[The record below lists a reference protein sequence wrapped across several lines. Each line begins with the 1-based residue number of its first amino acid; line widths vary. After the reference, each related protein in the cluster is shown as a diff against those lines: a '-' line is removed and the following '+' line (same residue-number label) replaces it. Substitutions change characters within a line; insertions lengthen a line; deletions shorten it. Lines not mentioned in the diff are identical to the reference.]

1 MSGFSFTADN
11 ATAAQAFIARYP
23 ESRQQSAVM
32 PILDLAQRQ
41 NGGWLSSA
49 AIAYVADLL
58 AMPRIRVLEV
68 ASFYS
73 MYHQKPVGKH
83 VVGVCT
89 TTPCW
94 LRGATEI
101 LDTCRKTLG
110 IDVGETTGDGLFTLI
125 EVECLGACCNA
136 PMLQINDDYYED
148 LDGDSTEKIFAALRR
163 GETPKPGAP
172 TGRRSSA
179 PASGTTPPQAAP
191 KTEAAGPSAPPT
203 PRCCSPAPAWCPSS
217 PTSPAR

>member
-23 ESRQQSAVM
+23 ESREQSAVM

-41 NGGWLSSA
+41 NGGWLSGA
-49 AIAYVADLL
+49 AIAFVADLL
-58 AMPRIRVLEV
+58 AMPRIRVLEI

-73 MYHQKPVGKH
+73 MYHQKPVGKK

-101 LDTCRKTLG
+101 LDACRETLG
-110 IDVGETTGDGLFTLI
+110 IEVGETTEDGLFTLI

-148 LDGDSTEKIFAALRR
+148 LDGDSTAGILAALRR
-163 GETPKPGAP
+163 GETPKPGSQ
-172 TGRRSSA
+172 TGRRSSE
-179 PASGTTPPQAAP
+179 PASGLTTLMDDSKP
-191 KTEAAGPSAPPT
+191 EAS
-203 PRCCSPAPAWCPSS
+203 
-217 PTSPAR
+217 

>member
-11 ATAAQAFIARYP
+11 AKAAKAFIARYP
-23 ESRQQSAVM
+23 ESREQSAVM

-41 NGGWLSSA
+41 NGGWLSDA
-49 AIAYVADLL
+49 AIAHVADLL
-58 AMPRIRVLEV
+58 AMPRIRVLEI

-94 LRGATEI
+94 LRGATET
-101 LDTCRKTLG
+101 LDACRETLG
-110 IDVGETTGDGLFTLI
+110 IEVGETTEDGLFTLI

-136 PMLQINDDYYED
+136 PMLHINGDYYED
-148 LDGDSTEKIFAALRR
+148 LDGHGTAGILAALRR
-163 GETPKPGAP
+163 GETPKPGSQ
-172 TGRRSSA
+172 TGRRSSE
-179 PASGTTPPQAAP
+179 PASGLTTLIDGGKP
-191 KTEAAGPSAPPT
+191 EAS
-203 PRCCSPAPAWCPSS
+203 
-217 PTSPAR
+217 

>member
-11 ATAAQAFIARYP
+11 AKAAQAFIARYP
-23 ESRQQSAVM
+23 ESREQSAVM

-41 NGGWLSSA
+41 NGGWLSDA

-58 AMPRIRVLEV
+58 AMPRIRVLEI

-101 LDTCRKTLG
+101 LDACRETLG
-110 IDVGETTGDGLFTLI
+110 IEVGETTEDGLFTLI

-136 PMLQINDDYYED
+136 PMLHINDDYYED
-148 LDGDSTEKIFAALRR
+148 LDGDGTAGILAALRR
-163 GETPKPGAP
+163 GETPKPGSQ
-172 TGRRSSA
+172 TGRRSSE
-179 PASGTTPPQAAP
+179 PASGLTTLMDGGKP
-191 KTEAAGPSAPPT
+191 EAS
-203 PRCCSPAPAWCPSS
+203 
-217 PTSPAR
+217 

>member
-23 ESRQQSAVM
+23 ESREQSAVM

-41 NGGWLSSA
+41 NGGWLSGA
-49 AIAYVADLL
+49 AIAFVADLL
-58 AMPRIRVLEV
+58 AMPRIRVLEI

-101 LDTCRKTLG
+101 LDACRETLG
-110 IDVGETTGDGLFTLI
+110 IEVGETTEDGLFTLI

-148 LDGDSTEKIFAALRR
+148 LDGGGTAGILAALRR
-163 GETPKPGAP
+163 GETPKPGSQ
-172 TGRRSSA
+172 TGRRSSE
-179 PASGTTPPQAAP
+179 PASGLTTLMDGGRP
-191 KTEAAGPSAPPT
+191 EAS
-203 PRCCSPAPAWCPSS
+203 
-217 PTSPAR
+217 

>member
-23 ESRQQSAVM
+23 ESREQSAVM

-41 NGGWLSSA
+41 NGGWLSGA
-49 AIAYVADLL
+49 AIAFVADLL
-58 AMPRIRVLEV
+58 AMPRIRVLEI

-101 LDTCRKTLG
+101 LDTCRETLG
-110 IDVGETTGDGLFTLI
+110 IEVGETTEDGLFTLI
-125 EVECLGACCNA
+125 EVE
-136 PMLQINDDYYED
+136 
-148 LDGDSTEKIFAALRR
+148 
-163 GETPKPGAP
+163 
-172 TGRRSSA
+172 
-179 PASGTTPPQAAP
+179 
-191 KTEAAGPSAPPT
+191 
-203 PRCCSPAPAWCPSS
+203 
-217 PTSPAR
+217 

>member
-1 MSGFSFTADN
+1 MTGFTLTAEN
-11 ATAAQAFIARYP
+11 AQAAQAFIARYP
-23 ESRQQSAVM
+23 AGRQESAVM

-41 NGGWLSSA
+41 NGGWLSRA
-49 AIAYVADLL
+49 AIACVSDLL
-58 AMPRIRVLEV
+58 HMPRIRVQEV

-73 MYHQKPVGKH
+73 MYHLKPVGKH

-94 LRGATEI
+94 LRGSADI

-110 IDVGETTGDGLFTLI
+110 IEVGETTEDGIFTLI

-148 LDGDSTEKIFAALRR
+148 LDADSTRNIFESLRR
-163 GETPKPGAP
+163 GETPKPGSQ
-172 TGRRSSA
+172 TGRCSSE
-179 PASGTTPPQAAP
+179 PISGLTTLRDSQKP
-191 KTEAAGPSAPPT
+191 EAV
-203 PRCCSPAPAWCPSS
+203 
-217 PTSPAR
+217 

>member
-11 ATAAQAFIARYP
+11 VKAAQAFIARYP
-23 ESRQQSAVM
+23 ESREQSAVM

-41 NGGWLSSA
+41 NDGWLSDA
-49 AIAYVADLL
+49 AIAHVSDLL
-58 AMPRIRVLEV
+58 GMPRIRVQEV

-94 LRGATEI
+94 LRGATDI
-101 LDTCRKTLG
+101 LETCRETLG
-110 IDVGETTGDGLFTLI
+110 IEVGETTEDGLFTLI

-148 LDGDSTEKIFAALRR
+148 LDEDSTRNLFESLRR
-163 GETPKPGAP
+163 GETPKPGSQ
-172 TGRRSSA
+172 TGRQTSE
-179 PASGTTPPQAAP
+179 PASGLTTLMDDRKP
-191 KTEAAGPSAPPT
+191 EAS
-203 PRCCSPAPAWCPSS
+203 
-217 PTSPAR
+217 

>member
-11 ATAAQAFIARYP
+11 AKAAQAFIARYP
-23 ESRQQSAVM
+23 ESREQSAVM

-41 NGGWLSSA
+41 NGGWLSGA
-49 AIAYVADLL
+49 AIAHVADLL
-58 AMPRIRVLEV
+58 AMPRIRVLEI

-101 LDTCRKTLG
+101 LDTCRETLG
-110 IDVGETTGDGLFTLI
+110 IEVGETTEDGLFTLI

-136 PMLQINDDYYED
+136 PMLQINGDYYED
-148 LDGDSTEKIFAALRR
+148 LNGDGTARILAALRR
-163 GETPKPGAP
+163 GETPKPGSQ
-172 TGRRSSA
+172 TGRRSSE
-179 PASGTTPPQAAP
+179 PASGLTTLMDGAKP
-191 KTEAAGPSAPPT
+191 EAS
-203 PRCCSPAPAWCPSS
+203 
-217 PTSPAR
+217 

>member
-11 ATAAQAFIARYP
+11 AKAAQAFIARYP
-23 ESRQQSAVM
+23 ESREQSAVM

-41 NGGWLSSA
+41 NGGWLSDA
-49 AIAYVADLL
+49 AIAFVADLL
-58 AMPRIRVLEV
+58 AMPRIRVLEI

-94 LRGATEI
+94 LRGSAEI

-110 IDVGETTGDGLFTLI
+110 IAVGETTEDGLFTLI

-136 PMLQINDDYYED
+136 PMLHINDDYYED
-148 LDGDSTEKIFAALRR
+148 LDGDGTAGILAALRR
-163 GETPKPGAP
+163 GETPKPGSQ
-172 TGRRSSA
+172 TGRRSSE
-179 PASGTTPPQAAP
+179 PASGLTTLMDGGKP
-191 KTEAAGPSAPPT
+191 EAS
-203 PRCCSPAPAWCPSS
+203 
-217 PTSPAR
+217 

>member
-11 ATAAQAFIARYP
+11 AKAAQAFIARYP
-23 ESRQQSAVM
+23 ESREQSAVM

-41 NGGWLSSA
+41 NGGWLSDA
-49 AIAYVADLL
+49 AIAHVADLL
-58 AMPRIRVLEV
+58 AMPRIRVLEI

-73 MYHQKPVGKH
+73 MYHQKPVGKN

-89 TTPCW
+89 TPPCW

-101 LDTCRKTLG
+101 LDACRETLG
-110 IDVGETTGDGLFTLI
+110 IEVGETTEDGLFTLI

-148 LDGDSTEKIFAALRR
+148 LDGGGTAGILAALRR
-163 GETPKPGAP
+163 GETPKPGSQ
-172 TGRRSSA
+172 TGRRSSE
-179 PASGTTPPQAAP
+179 PASGLTTLMDGGRP
-191 KTEAAGPSAPPT
+191 EAS
-203 PRCCSPAPAWCPSS
+203 
-217 PTSPAR
+217 

>member
-11 ATAAQAFIARYP
+11 AKAAQAFIARYP
-23 ESRQQSAVM
+23 ESREQSAVM

-41 NGGWLSSA
+41 NGGWLSDA
-49 AIAYVADLL
+49 AIAHVADLL
-58 AMPRIRVLEV
+58 AMPRIRVLEI

-101 LDTCRKTLG
+101 LDACRETLG
-110 IDVGETTGDGLFTLI
+110 IEVGETTEDGLFTLI

-163 GETPKPGAP
+163 GETPKPGSQ
-172 TGRRSSA
+172 TGRRSSE
-179 PASGTTPPQAAP
+179 PASGLTTLKDGP
-191 KTEAAGPSAPPT
+191 KPEAS
-203 PRCCSPAPAWCPSS
+203 
-217 PTSPAR
+217 

>member
-11 ATAAQAFIARYP
+11 AKAAQAFIARYP
-23 ESRQQSAVM
+23 ESREQSAVM

-41 NGGWLSSA
+41 NGGWLSDA
-49 AIAYVADLL
+49 AIAHVADLL
-58 AMPRIRVLEV
+58 AMPRIRVQEI

-73 MYHQKPVGKH
+73 MYHQKPVGKY

-101 LDTCRKTLG
+101 LDACRETLG
-110 IDVGETTGDGLFTLI
+110 IEVGETTEDGLFTLI

-136 PMLQINDDYYED
+136 PMLHINDDYYED
-148 LDGDSTEKIFAALRR
+148 LDGDGTAGILAALRR
-163 GETPKPGAP
+163 GETPKPGSQ
-172 TGRRSSA
+172 TGRRSSE
-179 PASGTTPPQAAP
+179 PASGLTTLMDGGKP
-191 KTEAAGPSAPPT
+191 EAS
-203 PRCCSPAPAWCPSS
+203 
-217 PTSPAR
+217 

>member
-1 MSGFSFTADN
+1 MSGFTFSADN

-110 IDVGETTGDGLFTLI
+110 IEVGETTGDGLFTLI

-163 GETPKPGAP
+163 GETPKPGSQ
-172 TGRRSSA
+172 TGRRSSE
-179 PASGTTPPQAAP
+179 PASGLTTLKDGP
-191 KTEAAGPSAPPT
+191 KPEAS
-203 PRCCSPAPAWCPSS
+203 
-217 PTSPAR
+217 

>member
-23 ESRQQSAVM
+23 ESREQSAVM

-41 NGGWLSSA
+41 NGGWLSGA
-49 AIAYVADLL
+49 AIAFVADLL
-58 AMPRIRVLEV
+58 AMPRIRVLEI

-101 LDTCRKTLG
+101 LDTCRETLG
-110 IDVGETTGDGLFTLI
+110 IEVGETTEDGLFTLI

-148 LDGDSTEKIFAALRR
+148 LDGDSTAGILAALRR
-163 GETPKPGAP
+163 GETPKPGSQ
-172 TGRRSSA
+172 TGRRSSE
-179 PASGTTPPQAAP
+179 PASGLTTLMDDSKP
-191 KTEAAGPSAPPT
+191 EAS
-203 PRCCSPAPAWCPSS
+203 
-217 PTSPAR
+217 